1 MVDLFRN
8 GYQRF
13 RVFVDIALRQMNFWV
28 SISGISGEYSVHYT
42 IFFFHAWFKFEFK
55 KKAICGEKDFRGMR
69 WSSRGKMETNRGWKD
84 MRAVAETK

>member
-13 RVFVDIALRQMNFWV
+13 RVFVDIALRQINFWV
-28 SISGISGEYSVHYT
+28 SISGVSGEYSVHYT

-55 KKAICGEKDFRGMR
+55 KKRPFVERKILEEWDDQA
-69 WSSRGKMETNRGWKD
+69 
-84 MRAVAETK
+84 

>member
-13 RVFVDIALRQMNFWV
+13 RVFVDIALRQINFWV
-28 SISGISGEYSVHYT
+28 SIFGEYSVHYT
-42 IFFFHAWFKFEFK
+42 IFFFHAWFKFELKKK
-55 KKAICGEKDFRGMR
+55 KKAICEEKDFRGMR